1 MCVCGILIPR
11 PDFYPPAY
19 EESLDAKKQPCP
31 AGGEALGVPP
41 PLYTEIGLEFEDAMD
56 ARPEAPPS
64 YEESVAGRA
73 PAATSLQDAERQS
86 RGCWCRGYSLML
98 RTRPHGLQLLII
110 NAATGLWEGKCLLG
124 PPEVL
129 AEEMLGMTAMQ
140 FHQCAWPAR
149 APEGCGQQPAT
160 FQWIRANPSPGGL
173 WDQFWSS
180 APRGFWLS
188 LNPLPSPQS
197 PGAGTQ
203 VLLVG
208 QPGAYR
214 HYITQQLREESVL
227 ETKGHCGFICGFC
240 WLVL

>member
-1 MCVCGILIPR
+1 
-11 PDFYPPAY
+11 
-19 EESLDAKKQPCP
+19 
-31 AGGEALGVPP
+31 
-41 PLYTEIGLEFEDAMD
+41 
-56 ARPEAPPS
+56 
-64 YEESVAGRA
+64 
-73 PAATSLQDAERQS
+73 
-86 RGCWCRGYSLML
+86 ML